1 MKLTLTALTQHSDCN
16 RWPAGSVR
24 LLPRRA
30 PRTVAGVFSLLLCAL
45 PWLSRAEAAPDSPAE
60 LVIHGAQIIT
70 MNPARPLATAVA
82 VRQGIFVYVGDEAG
96 SRAYIGPQTRV
107 IDGGAAPAAAATQ
120 PSPATSSA
128 SREPAAPPSMTVLP
142 GLIDAHAHLLGLGLS
157 LVQLDLRGIRSAA
170 EIVAAVRAQA
180 AAPEKAAASWILG
193 RGWDQNLFTP
203 ARFPGPAERRALD
216 AAAGNRP
223 VFLRRVDG
231 HAGWANGEALLRAGI
246 NRDTAEVAGGRILR
260 DEQGEPTGV
269 LVDNAMSLVEQVIPA
284 PSPAEMEQAIL
295 AASKH
300 VTERGLTAVHEMGIS
315 PAAVAVY
322 RRLAEE
328 DRLPLRVYAFHDDPM
343 PHGLAQ
349 LPYSLSYK
357 AELQHLSER
366 IGPPSS
372 KGHFSIRGIK
382 LYMDGALGSRGAA
395 LWEPYSD
402 EPGHSGLLLCP
413 PEHVEE
419 MARWALLHGYQ
430 VATHAIGDRANQLVL
445 DAYEHAGVRADRNV
459 RFRVEHAQVL
469 TASDLARR
477 RYQNLGV
484 IASVQPTHATS
495 DMEWAP
501 ARLGPTRLTLA
512 YAWQQLLHSGA
523 RVCAGSDFPVEEADP
538 RRGLHAAVLR
548 QDLAEKPAGGF
559 VPDQRLTIGE
569 AIRAFT
575 SEAAYAGFAENQ
587 LGAIETGRPAD
598 LTVLGG
604 RIELDPTAPPP
615 RDLATR
621 PVLLTLIDGRAVHDS
636 LTRATGN
643 LAQRTRAAQKKN
655 GPLLSGKKSRVARLG
670 NRPTGG

>member
-1 MKLTLTALTQHSDCN
+1 MKLPLTASANASDCGPQP
-16 RWPAGSVR
+16 PASAPRPRAARTVGSV
-24 LLPRRA
+24 LGTML
-30 PRTVAGVFSLLLCAL
+30 SAL
-45 PWLSRAEAAPDSPAE
+45 PFFLLWSQPAAGAELPAD

-82 VRQGIFVYVGDEAG
+82 LRHGIFVYVGDDAG
-96 SRAYIGPQTRV
+96 IQGYIGPQTRV
-107 IDGGAAPAAAATQ
+107 IAGALPPAASAASAS
-120 PSPATSSA
+120 SPAG
-128 SREPAAPPSMTVLP
+128 REAQAVTVLP
-142 GLIDAHAHLLGLGLS
+142 GLIDAHAHLLGLGMA
-157 LVQLDLRGIRSAA
+157 LVQVDLRGLRSVA
-170 EIVAAVRAQA
+170 EIVAAVRAHAVA
-180 AAPEKAAASWILG
+180 ADKAPTPWLQG

-203 ARFPGPAERRALD
+203 ARFPGAAERRELD
-216 AAAGNRP
+216 AASSNRP

-231 HAGWANGEALLRAGI
+231 HAGWANSEALLRAGI
-246 NRDTAEVAGGRILR
+246 GRDTAEVPGGRILR

-269 LVDNAMSLVEQVIPA
+269 LIDNAMSLVEQVIPA
-284 PSPAEMEQAIL
+284 ASPVEMEQAIL
-295 AASKH
+295 AASKY
-300 VTERGLTAVHEMGIS
+300 VTMRGLTAVHEMGLS

-328 DRLPLRVYAFHDDPM
+328 DRLPVRVYAFHDDPI

-349 LPYSLSYK
+349 LPYSLAYK

-366 IGPPSS
+366 LGPPES

-402 EPGHSGLLLCP
+402 EPGQSGLLLCP

-419 MARWALLHGYQ
+419 MARWAMLHGYQ

-469 TASDLARR
+469 TGSDLTRR
-477 RYQNLGV
+477 RYQSLGV

-501 ARLGPTRLTLA
+501 ARLGPTRLSLA
-512 YAWQQLLHSGA
+512 YAWQSLLRSGA

-559 VPDQRLTIGE
+559 APDQRLSLGE

-587 LGAIETGRPAD
+587 LGSIEAGRPAD

-604 RIELDPTAPPP
+604 RIELDAALPPP

-621 PVLLTLIDGRAVHDS
+621 PVLLTVIDGRVVHDG
-636 LTRATGN
+636 LARATGN
-643 LAQRTRAAQKKN
+643 LALRLRGQPKKSAAASL
-655 GPLLSGKKSRVARLG
+655 PGKRSRVAKLG
-670 NRPTGG
+670 GRPSGG